1 MTEAEKQEIVKKF
14 AILDAVIAKV
24 SMAFADATTLGN
36 AIDQVK
42 IAIEKVPVEKAEQK
56 PTAAPAEA

>member
-14 AILDAVIAKV
+14 AILDAVISKV
-24 SMAFADATTLGN
+24 SMAFADATQLGN

-42 IAIEKVPVEKAEQK
+42 IAIEKVKIEKSEVKPVAS
-56 PTAAPAEA
+56 AEA